1 MTITIPKAIILG
13 GSFLLDDTLKKS
25 YFLWRKC
32 LNSRWLVDS
41 NQFLEGPETSRSKCH
56 HKILSKFRNKSR
68 ILWKLQAKGFLY
80 NISRDGKPQITNVLT
95 WPNDMIKLECKKTLA
110 IPCESIY
117 TYSYINTYIY
127 LHTYIFI
134 YIFYILN
141 LYLLFIN
148 LYIILQEIIYIY
160 YIY

>member
-127 LHTYIFI
+127 IYIHIFLFI
-134 YIFYILN
+134 Y
-141 LYLLFIN
+141 FI
-148 LYIILQEIIYIY
+148 Y
-160 YIY
+160 